1 MKYAGQVRFV
11 KISKGFVRLKDGRV
25 VRPGQT
31 FWAYPEDIPDAFRSG
46 FETAEKQ
53 PEELYADY
61 GITESTQTS
70 FRMVHVGF
78 GRYDITDTFGKVLNE
93 KRLTKVDALQM
104 IDELERQ

>member
-31 FWAYPEDIPDAFRSG
+31 FWAYPEDIPDAFRGG

-53 PEELYADY
+53 PEELYAAY
-61 GITESTQTS
+61 GIIESTQTS
-70 FRMVHVGF
+70 FHMTHVGA
-78 GRYDITDTFGKVLNE
+78 GWYDIVDIFGKVLNE
-93 KRLTKVDALQM
+93 KRLRKEEALQM
-104 IDELERQ
+104 INELERQ